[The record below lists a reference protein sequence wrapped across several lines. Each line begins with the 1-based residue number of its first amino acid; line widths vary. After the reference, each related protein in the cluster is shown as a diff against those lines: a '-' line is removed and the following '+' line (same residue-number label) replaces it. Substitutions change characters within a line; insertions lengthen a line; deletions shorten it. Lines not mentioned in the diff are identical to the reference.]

1 MPYKLEDAGE
11 GKAYVIGP
19 SGRKSKKP
27 LSHATAVAQ
36 MRALYANE
44 PAAKSAPNLKRGGKA
59 KLTSKKKKKAALPPP
74 DDMMAVNSVMG
85 GQSPVPPVMPGD
97 TSGMPTPGYE
107 NGGKFIQSMHMHKGG
122 LHESLGIPQGEK
134 IPQDRIAAA
143 AKRPGKVGKQA
154 RLAEVFAGMHH
165 GHAEHLGKKLLS

>member
-11 GKAYVIGP
+11 GKAYVVGP
-19 SGRKSKKP
+19 NGRKSKKP

-44 PAAKSAPNLKRGGKA
+44 PAAKNMKRGGKA
-59 KLTSKKKKKAALPPP
+59 KLTSKSKSKSKKKDALLPP
-74 DDMMAVNSVMG
+74 DDMMAVNAAMG
-85 GQSPVPPVMPGD
+85 PQAPVPPELPP
-97 TSGMPTPGYE
+97 SGAPGYE
-107 NGGKFIQSMHMHKGG
+107 GGGKFIQDMHMHKGG
-122 LHESLGIPQGEK
+122 LHESLGIPEGQT
-134 IPQDRIAAA
+134 IPKDRIAAA

-165 GHAEHLGKKLLS
+165 GHAAHLGKKLLS